1 MAHMADGLLYN
12 VLICVFTVHMIQQIY
27 TININIISVLRG
39 LSTLLLNI

>member
-1 MAHMADGLLYN
+1 MAHMAHSLLYN
-12 VLICVFTVHMIQQIY
+12 VFTCVFSVHMIQQIY